1 MIRTILFDLDDT
13 LYPRQAGIM
22 EQIRALMLCY
32 LQTRFNLSPEEAD
45 ALRRHYFLTYG
56 TTMRG
61 LQINHHVDPN
71 EFLDFVHDIPLHE
84 FLQPNA
90 ELGQVLDA
98 IHLQKVIF
106 TNASRE
112 HAERVLDLLGV
123 RHQFSEI
130 IDVRDMDFESKPQ
143 PVAYRRICEI
153 LNVRPEECLLV
164 EDNVRNLRPAKAL
177 GMTTVL
183 IQDGSGDADESV
195 DYVIHRVEDIAQV
208 LAEIAHPNGRGQSRT
223 SQQS

>member
-13 LYPRQAGIM
+13 LYPRQVGIM
-22 EQIRALMLCY
+22 EQIRALMLRY
-32 LQTRFNLSPEEAD
+32 MQTRFNLSPEEAD
-45 ALRRHYFLTYG
+45 ALRRQYFLTYG

-61 LQINHHVDPN
+61 LQIHHHIDPN
-71 EFLDFVHDIPLHE
+71 EFLDFVHDVPLHE

-90 ELGQVLDA
+90 ELRQVLDA
-98 IHLQKVIF
+98 IPLQKVIF

-123 RHQFSEI
+123 RHQFSQI
-130 IDVRDMDFESKPQ
+130 IDVRDLNFESKPQ
-143 PVAYRRICEI
+143 PAAYHRICQ
-153 LNVRPEECLLV
+153 LLDVRPEECLLV
-164 EDNVRNLRPAKAL
+164 EDNVSNLRPAKAL

-183 IQDGSGDADESV
+183 VKDGSGELAENV

-208 LAEIAHPNGRGQSRT
+208 LAEIAPPNSLGQPRGSRQS
-223 SQQS
+223 